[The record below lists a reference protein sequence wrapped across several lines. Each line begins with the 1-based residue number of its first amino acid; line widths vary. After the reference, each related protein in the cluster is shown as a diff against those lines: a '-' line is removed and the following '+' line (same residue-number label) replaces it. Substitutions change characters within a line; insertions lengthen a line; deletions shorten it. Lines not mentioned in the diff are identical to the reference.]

1 MVRFM
6 VNALTAYRG
15 GPLDKPEMGQSD
27 TIVHRFL
34 RSRARCFISA
44 AGMVINA
51 RDRMEKT
58 LSLALSLAVSIADTS
73 LSRYV
78 YFASSAETD
87 GPPLFFS
94 NNGAIFGAAEMEI
107 YLITDTRRA
116 RVTAAVV
123 RDTWFVLSDVD
134 YALMEYYRYSP
145 VGSRG
150 TYTP

>member
-1 MVRFM
+1 VADGAFYGER
-6 VNALTAYRG
+6 AYRRD
-15 GPLDKPEMGQSD
+15 GPLGKPEMGQSD

-34 RSRARCFISA
+34 RFRARCFISA

-51 RDRMEKT
+51 RDRMEKP
-58 LSLALSLAVSIADTS
+58 LSLALSLAVSIADT
-73 LSRYV
+73 RYV